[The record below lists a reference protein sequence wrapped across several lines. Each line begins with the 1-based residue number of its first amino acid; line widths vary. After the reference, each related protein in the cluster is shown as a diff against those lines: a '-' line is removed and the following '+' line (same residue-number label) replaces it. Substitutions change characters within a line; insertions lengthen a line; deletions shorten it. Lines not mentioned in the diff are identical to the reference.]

1 MSSFTITD
9 SATFT
14 ITHARHMGT
23 KVAADLKRI
32 QRLYGGISDEWIAH
46 YETELIEYIKA
57 GYINTVTYGFQIND
71 QWIEPT
77 LRYTACELNGYDV
90 SDDDPGKVRPGADV
104 SGAHF
109 TSYLNYS
116 RKWSNA
122 SQAEK
127 DAFKG
132 RLPFNRGTGSEPTI
146 KGYLLND
153 KTYSAGGRSLD
164 RSSVRSYG

>member
-14 ITHARHMGT
+14 ITHARHMGA

-32 QRLYGGISDEWIAH
+32 QRLYGGISDEWIAE
-46 YETELIEYIKA
+46 YEAELIEYIKA
-57 GYINTVTYGFQIND
+57 GYVDTVTYGFQIND

-77 LRYTACELNGYDV
+77 LRYTARELNGYDV

-104 SGAHF
+104 TGARF
-109 TSYLNYS
+109 SSYLTYS
-116 RKWSNA
+116 SKWSSA
-122 SQAEK
+122 SQSEK
-127 DAFKG
+127 DSFKG
-132 RLPFNRGTGSEPTI
+132 RLPFSRGAASEPTI

-153 KTYSAGGRSLD
+153 KTYSAGGRSLA
-164 RSSVRSYG
+164 RSSVRSF

>member
-1 MSSFTITD
+1 MSSYTIND
-9 SATFT
+9 SVTFT
-14 ITHARHMGT
+14 IAHARHMGS
-23 KVAADLKRI
+23 KVATDLKRI
-32 QRLYGGISDEWIAH
+32 QRLYGGISDEWIAK
-46 YETELIEYIKA
+46 YEAELIEYIKA
-57 GYINTVTYGFQIND
+57 GYIDTVTYGFQLND

-77 LRYTACELNGYDV
+77 LRYTARELNGYSV

-109 TSYLNYS
+109 TSFLNFSSKYFS
-116 RKWSNA
+116 A

-132 RLPFNRGTGSEPTI
+132 RLPFSRGTGSEPTI
-146 KGYLLND
+146 KGYLIND

-164 RSSVRSYG
+164 RSTVRSY

>member
-14 ITHARHMGT
+14 ITHARHMGA

-57 GYINTVTYGFQIND
+57 GYVDTVTYGFKIND

-77 LRYTACELNGYDV
+77 LRYTARELNGYDV
-90 SDDDPGKVRPGADV
+90 SDDDPGKIRPGADV
-104 SGAHF
+104 TGAHF
-109 TSYLNYS
+109 TSYLTYS

-122 SQAEK
+122 SQTEK
-127 DAFKG
+127 DSFKG
-132 RLPFNRGTGSEPTI
+132 RLPFSRSTGSEPTI

-153 KTYSAGGRSLD
+153 KSYSAGGRSLD
-164 RSSVRSYG
+164 RSSVRSF

>member
-14 ITHARHMGT
+14 ITHARHMGA

-32 QRLYGGISDEWIAH
+32 QRLYGGISDEWIAE
-46 YETELIEYIKA
+46 YEAELIEYIKA
-57 GYINTVTYGFQIND
+57 GYVDTVTYGFQIND

-77 LRYTACELNGYDV
+77 LRYTARELNGYDV

-104 SGAHF
+104 TGARF
-109 TSYLNYS
+109 SSYLTYS
-116 RKWSNA
+116 SKWSSA
-122 SQAEK
+122 SQSEK
-127 DAFKG
+127 DSFKG
-132 RLPFNRGTGSEPTI
+132 RLPFSRGAASEPTI

-153 KTYSAGGRSLD
+153 KTYSAGSRSLA
-164 RSSVRSYG
+164 RSSVRSF

>member
-14 ITHARHMGT
+14 ITHARHMGA

-32 QRLYGGISDEWIAH
+32 QRLYGGISDEWIAE
-46 YETELIEYIKA
+46 YEAELIEYIKA
-57 GYINTVTYGFQIND
+57 GYVDTVTYGFQIND

-77 LRYTACELNGYDV
+77 LRYTARELNGYDV

-104 SGAHF
+104 TGARF
-109 TSYLNYS
+109 SSYLTYS
-116 RKWSNA
+116 SKWSSA
-122 SQAEK
+122 SQSEK
-127 DAFKG
+127 DLFNG
-132 RLPFNRGTGSEPTI
+132 RLPFSRGAASEPTI

-153 KTYSAGGRSLD
+153 KTYSAGGRSLA
-164 RSSVRSYG
+164 RSSVRSF

>member
-1 MSSFTITD
+1 MSSFTFTD

-14 ITHARHMGT
+14 ITHARHMGA
-23 KVAADLKRI
+23 KVATDLKRI
-32 QRLYGGISDEWIAH
+32 QRLYGGISDQTIAD
-46 YETELIEYIKA
+46 YEAELIEYIKA
-57 GYINTVTYGFQIND
+57 GYIDTVTYGFQIHD

-77 LRYTACELNGYDV
+77 LRYTARELNGYDV

-109 TSYLNYS
+109 TSYLIYS
-116 RKWSNA
+116 SKWSNA

-132 RLPFNRGTGSEPTI
+132 RLPFSREGAPEPTI
-146 KGYLLND
+146 KGYLIND
-153 KTYSAGGRSLD
+153 RTYSAGGRSLD
-164 RSSVRSYG
+164 RSSVRSF

>member
-14 ITHARHMGT
+14 ITHARHMGA

-32 QRLYGGISDEWIAH
+32 QRLYGGISDERIAE
-46 YETELIEYIKA
+46 YEVELIEYIKA
-57 GYINTVTYGFQIND
+57 GYVDTVTYGFQIND

-77 LRYTACELNGYDV
+77 LRYTARELNGYDV

-104 SGAHF
+104 TGARF
-109 TSYLNYS
+109 SSYLTYS
-116 RKWSNA
+116 SKWSSA
-122 SQAEK
+122 SQSEK
-127 DAFKG
+127 DSFKG
-132 RLPFNRGTGSEPTI
+132 RLPFSRSAASEPTI

-153 KTYSAGGRSLD
+153 KTYSAGGRSLA
-164 RSSVRSYG
+164 RSSVRSF